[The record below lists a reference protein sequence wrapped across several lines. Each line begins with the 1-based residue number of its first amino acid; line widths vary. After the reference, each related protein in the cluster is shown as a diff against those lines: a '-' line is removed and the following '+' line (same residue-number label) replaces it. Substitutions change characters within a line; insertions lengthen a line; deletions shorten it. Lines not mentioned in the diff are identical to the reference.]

1 MLLFPMQLLCIYKQP
16 PSLFATLSKQLV
28 QQSDQGIFKH
38 RRFITKPYSFSSCC
52 IVHALK
58 EDSKQYEIDP
68 EKAKEA
74 LKELD
79 QKIQSI
85 PNKQVSSPKIKD
97 VKATRDEVISENG
110 KLEISESF
118 LATLAGG
125 LVLFTIFYNVLFIT
139 VIKPSIDGP

>member
-1 MLLFPMQLLCIYKQP
+1 MKPLSIYKQP
-16 PSLFATLSKQLV
+16 PLLFASLSKSLLHNN
-28 QQSDQGIFKH
+28 DKGIFKE
-38 RRFITKPYSFSSCC
+38 RRLIKYSSSFNLCC

-85 PNKQVSSPKIKD
+85 SSREVSSPKLKGTLS
-97 VKATRDEVISENG
+97 V
-110 KLEISESF
+110 SF
-118 LATLAGG
+118 SLI
-125 LVLFTIFYNVLFIT
+125 LFHC
-139 VIKPSIDGP
+139 

>member
-1 MLLFPMQLLCIYKQP
+1 MKPLSISKQP
-16 PSLFATLSKQLV
+16 PLLLHN
-28 QQSDQGIFKH
+28 DRGIFKE
-38 RRFITKPYSFSSCC
+38 RRLIKYSSSFNSCC

-85 PNKQVSSPKIKD
+85 SSREASSPKLKGTLRFFLSYIFFSLLILVVLLNFGRLTLFVYIKNYGNM
-97 VKATRDEVISENG
+97 TSILIFLCLNYG
-110 KLEISESF
+110 NSF
-118 LATLAGG
+118 MPCQNSQLT
-125 LVLFTIFYNVLFIT
+125 NM
-139 VIKPSIDGP
+139 